1 MKASCYLSCLYIDLK
16 RNSLP
21 HILAAAA
28 LTLTVPI
35 VFSLTSLS
43 AELSAQPLEMYLSL
57 TGTLLLTP
65 VFLPEQNEDIRDT
78 VRVRKMSYL
87 TVCAMRI
94 AYLAVITAILYGII
108 TAALIRGESVVT
120 TAHYFGGLTTA
131 LFLGSLGVAGSAIG
145 GNAVIGYM
153 ASFLYFT
160 ANFFLKTRLG
170 VFYLFGLSA
179 QTGVSKLWLSGGSA
193 VLIIVTFLYLR
204 YIKKL

>member
-1 MKASCYLSCLYIDLK
+1 
-16 RNSLP
+16 
-21 HILAAAA
+21 
-28 LTLTVPI
+28 

-78 VRVRKMSYL
+78 VRVRQMSYL

-120 TAHYFGGLTTA
+120 TTHYFGGLTAA

-153 ASFLYFT
+153 ASFL
-160 ANFFLKTRLG
+160 
-170 VFYLFGLSA
+170 
-179 QTGVSKLWLSGGSA
+179 
-193 VLIIVTFLYLR
+193 
-204 YIKKL
+204 